1 MTRAYRYYPA
11 WDGGKEQPI
20 ISKAK
25 ELLGKRWGMKSL
37 GSYVVRPMK
46 NPLAKGALSTHA
58 TGFAV
63 DLSYKDEAQA
73 RVIWDYLLKYSKE
86 LGVQEVHWYKF
97 GKFGAGYRCSRGEG
111 KSGVKVFTADD
122 NAGPGGQWLHL
133 ELEEQDPLVWEQ
145 FFRAHK
151 D

>member
-20 ISKAK
+20 ITKAK

-37 GSYVVRPMK
+37 GSYVVRPMRDK
-46 NPLAKGALSTHA
+46 PDLSTHA
-58 TGFAV
+58 TGFSI

-73 RVIWDYLLKYSKE
+73 RLIWDYLLKYSKE
-86 LGVQEVHWYKF
+86 LGVQELHWYKF
-97 GKFGAGYRCSRGEG
+97 GEFGAGYRCSRGEG
-111 KSGVKVFTADD
+111 KAGVKVYKNRAES
-122 NAGPGGQWLHL
+122 AGVGGQWFHL
-133 ELEEQDPLVWEQ
+133 ELEEQDPVAWET
-145 FFRAHK
+145 FFRSHK